1 MIINWFLYFLY
12 APKIKFIIFFFFN
25 SYADIFL
32 SPFLCIHKFFK
43 YISTSFTGFS
53 FFSLFHFSS
62 FSVWKRKIIK
72 INPHVFNT
80 FTIQYCIASFILDLD
95 GIENVLI
102 KFRLIFSIYSF
113 LNIYRLQLFPFSFI
127 LISSS
132 RVLRRRIIFNDLYQ
146 SSYILINAN
155 YMKKISSYKK
165 VSSSCLFNI
174 FILSVLLNTN
184 RNLSFFVFFSFA
196 VFFFLYI
203 TLKRGNRVYLA
214 KKQWLV

>member
-1 MIINWFLYFLY
+1 MIFIFPLCTKDKIYYF
-12 APKIKFIIFFFFN
+12 FFFFN

-146 SSYILINAN
+146 SSYI
-155 YMKKISSYKK
+155 
-165 VSSSCLFNI
+165 
-174 FILSVLLNTN
+174 
-184 RNLSFFVFFSFA
+184 
-196 VFFFLYI
+196 
-203 TLKRGNRVYLA
+203 
-214 KKQWLV
+214 

>member
-113 LNIYRLQLFPFSFI
+113 LNIYRLQLFPFFFYIHFI
-127 LISSS
+127 ISCIATTYYIQRFIS
-132 RVLRRRIIFNDLYQ
+132 IILY
-146 SSYILINAN
+146 LINAN

-184 RNLSFFVFFSFA
+184 RNLSFFVFFFLCSI
-196 VFFFLYI
+196 FFFYI
-203 TLKRGNRVYLA
+203 
-214 KKQWLV
+214 